1 MDSRENLRM
10 VVIPV
15 TLKGANYLH
24 WARLATTALGGRGL
38 WEIVEEGRPH
48 KKTILGEDGKEV
60 VVADAG
66 AKKKCQED
74 QLVLSILQHSL
85 DPSLQEGYSYCETS
99 KELWDTLQKVY
110 GNNSNISRVFE
121 VKRAINTLS
130 QEDNDFDK
138 HFGKFRSL
146 WAELEMLRPATI
158 DPDVLNQRRE
168 QDKVFALLL
177 TLHPSYGDLIK
188 HILRNKELPSLDEV
202 CSEIHKEQGSV
213 GLFGGGKKD
222 LVLANQA
229 DGAANKS
236 SYKAE
241 DKKVWICDHC
251 KKKGH
256 GKDKCWILHPQL
268 KPQKFRTGYN
278 DAKANFSGDIGE
290 PSIQGSMRQTNEACE
305 NKGGASRSG
314 SALRN
319 IQDETIRRSDIETLI
334 KLLKDNSGN
343 LLGTSLHATACGTS
357 LNAITKFNLAKPLV
371 IDSGASHHMIS
382 DLKLIKNIVHALGN
396 VTIANGERVPIKGV
410 GDLRLFNKDSKAF
423 YMPSF
428 TSNLLSVKRATNDLN
443 CSVTFTPNDVY
454 FQDIE
459 TSRLLGKG
467 VTKGDLYLLENTKLA
482 ADLSHALNSISDFPK
497 DVLWHARL
505 GHPHSRALNIMLPSI
520 SFKSDCEACILGK
533 HCKSVFS
540 RSSTIYEN
548 CFDLI
553 HSDV

>member
-1 MDSRENLRM
+1 M

-110 GNNSNISRVFE
+110 ENNSNISRVFE

-146 WAELEMLRPATI
+146 WAELEMLRPAAI
-158 DPDVLNQRRE
+158 DPDVLNQRKE

-188 HILRNKELPSLDEV
+188 HILRNKDLPSLDEV
-202 CSEIHKEQGSV
+202 CSEIYKEQCSV
-213 GLFGGGKKD
+213 GLFGGRKKD
-222 LVLANQA
+222 L
-229 DGAANKS
+229 
-236 SYKAE
+236 
-241 DKKVWICDHC
+241 
-251 KKKGH
+251 KKGH
-256 GKDKCWILHPQL
+256 GKDKCWILHPHL
-268 KPQKFRTGYN
+268 KPQKFRTCYN

-305 NKGGASRSG
+305 NKGGASSSG

-319 IQDETIRRSDIETLI
+319 IQDETIRRSDIEALI

-343 LLGTSLHATACGTS
+343 LLGISLNATACGTS
-357 LNAITKFNLAKPLV
+357 LNAITKFNLAKPLA
-371 IDSGASHHMIS
+371 IDSGAGHLMIN
-382 DLKLIKNIVHALGN
+382 DLKLIKNIVPPLGN

-410 GDLRLFNKDSKAF
+410 GDLMLFNKDSKAF

-443 CSVTFTPNDVY
+443 CSVTFTPNDIY

-467 VTKGDLYLLENTKLA
+467 VTKENLYLLENTKLA
-482 ADLSHALNSISDFPK
+482 AYLSHALNSISDFPK
-497 DVLWHARL
+497 DENKEISWRIEAPGQFLLAILLTKRATNALFQRL
-505 GHPHSRALNIMLPSI
+505 GES
-520 SFKSDCEACILGK
+520 
-533 HCKSVFS
+533 
-540 RSSTIYEN
+540 
-548 CFDLI
+548 
-553 HSDV
+553 

>member
-1 MDSRENLRM
+1 
-10 VVIPV
+10 
-15 TLKGANYLH
+15 
-24 WARLATTALGGRGL
+24 
-38 WEIVEEGRPH
+38 
-48 KKTILGEDGKEV
+48 
-60 VVADAG
+60 
-66 AKKKCQED
+66 
-74 QLVLSILQHSL
+74 
-85 DPSLQEGYSYCETS
+85 
-99 KELWDTLQKVY
+99 
-110 GNNSNISRVFE
+110 
-121 VKRAINTLS
+121 
-130 QEDNDFDK
+130 
-138 HFGKFRSL
+138 
-146 WAELEMLRPATI
+146 MLRPATI

-188 HILRNKELPSLDEV
+188 HILRNMEIPSLDEV

-256 GKDKCWILHPQL
+256 GKDKCWILHPHP

-305 NKGGASRSG
+305 NKGGASSSG

-319 IQDETIRRSDIETLI
+319 TQDETIRRSDIEALI
-334 KLLKDNSGN
+334 KLLKNNSGN

-382 DLKLIKNIVHALGN
+382 DLKLIKNIVSALGN
-396 VTIANGERVPIKGV
+396 VTIDNGERVPIKGV

-443 CSVTFTPNDVY
+443 CSVTFTSNDVY
-454 FQDIE
+454 FQNIE

-467 VTKGDLYLLENTKLA
+467 VTK
-482 ADLSHALNSISDFPK
+482 
-497 DVLWHARL
+497 
-505 GHPHSRALNIMLPSI
+505 
-520 SFKSDCEACILGK
+520 
-533 HCKSVFS
+533 
-540 RSSTIYEN
+540 
-548 CFDLI
+548 
-553 HSDV
+553 